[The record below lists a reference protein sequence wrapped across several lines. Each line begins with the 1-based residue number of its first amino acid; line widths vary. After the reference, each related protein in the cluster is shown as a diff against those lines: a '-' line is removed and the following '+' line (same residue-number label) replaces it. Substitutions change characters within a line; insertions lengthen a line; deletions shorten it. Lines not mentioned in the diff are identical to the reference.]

1 MQEKSVGRDKM
12 EVAQILKDHGALV
25 RGGPEQGQ
33 KLMEA
38 LVVCKS
44 LILMSMSHVFHDAND
59 PVCLQNLMF

>member
-1 MQEKSVGRDKM
+1 MQEKTVGRDKI

-38 LVVCKS
+38 LMVCK
-44 LILMSMSHVFHDAND
+44 
-59 PVCLQNLMF
+59 CLAIRSFTYAYRC